1 MYVFRFTFYISSFF
15 FSSQYSNLYFLT
27 IILQIISSINH
38 CAIYEFNEERSGWSK
53 MNIEGPAFLV
63 KRADGS
69 APSYRMWVLNR
80 VGRHNLKQDITATLE
95 TALNQGFHMFREAS
109 HTEQG
114 LHSMWFP
121 DSEKEKGAAFFS
133 TLSQL
138 SDAEKRKV
146 RIPTSQSSDHR
157 GGQGRSNGNGSGT
170 VVGEKVA
177 NNSTVAQ
184 DWTGGEST
192 GKALL
197 AMLKG
202 TPIAAAAGGSL
213 STISSNTGTASTQ
226 SACPIPT
233 GVQTSTGATSSV
245 SPSVAALFSNAA
257 AAAAAAAA
265 NSSTVTSTQYTYGQ
279 TSISPPAPPLLQQ
292 LMSSAATSS
301 TTLTPS
307 KVSTSSSSD
316 ATPPPPPATVARRN
330 GDDFLHAP
338 LTLNKDQLK
347 SLLLELVNE
356 DAFVDLLHA
365 SYLKNEAKK
374 RAQRIL

>member
-1 MYVFRFTFYISSFF
+1 M
-15 FSSQYSNLYFLT
+15 
-27 IILQIISSINH
+27 NH

-53 MNIEGPAFLV
+53 MNIEGPAFVV
-63 KRADGS
+63 KRTDGS
-69 APSYRMWVLNR
+69 TPTYRMWVLNR

-109 HTEQG
+109 HSEQG

-121 DSEKEKGAAFFS
+121 DSEKEKGVAFFS

-138 SDAEKRKV
+138 SEAERRKG
-146 RIPTSQSSDHR
+146 RAPAAQLPDQR
-157 GGQGRSNGNGSGT
+157 GAQTR
-170 VVGEKVA
+170 A
-177 NNSTVAQ
+177 NNAPVISADKMMTASSSSSSKDK
-184 DWTGGEST
+184 DWTGGESA
-192 GKALL
+192 GRALL

-202 TPIAAAAGGSL
+202 TPIASNGNGSVAGGSGGGGPA
-213 STISSNTGTASTQ
+213 SISSSSGSQ
-226 SACPIPT
+226 SARSLHT
-233 GVQTSTGATSSV
+233 GQSSSSTSNV
-245 SPSVAALFSNAA
+245 DPSVAALFSAA
-257 AAAAAAAA
+257 AAAASSS
-265 NSSTVTSTQYTYGQ
+265 SSTMAQQTPGQYGQ
-279 TSISPPAPPLLQQ
+279 SQSSSSSPPTLPPLLQQ
-292 LMSSAATSS
+292 IMSSASS
-301 TTLTPS
+301 AIAAPTAVLTPT
-307 KVSTSSSSD
+307 KISSSLSSE
-316 ATPPPPPATVARRN
+316 ASPPPVPPTSAFRRGGGGGG